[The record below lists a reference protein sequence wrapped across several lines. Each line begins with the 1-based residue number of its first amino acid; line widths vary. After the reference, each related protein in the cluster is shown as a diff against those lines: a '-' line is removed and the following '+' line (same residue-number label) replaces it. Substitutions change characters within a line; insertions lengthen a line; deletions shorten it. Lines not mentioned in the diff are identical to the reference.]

1 MQTTNV
7 NFYSKYKDSQLI
19 TPNPY
24 TTEAN
29 INANI
34 SIPMINSSF
43 IIQGL
48 GPNGT
53 SGTMISDIDSGLRV
67 TAKVKIV

>member
-19 TPNPY
+19 TPNP
-24 TTEAN
+24 TTTQAN

-34 SIPMINSSF
+34 SIPMIDSLF
-43 IIQGL
+43 ITQGL

-53 SGTMISDIDSGLRV
+53 TGTIISDIDSGLRV
-67 TAKVKIV
+67 TSKVRIK

>member
-1 MQTTNV
+1 MQTNNV
-7 NFYSKYKDSQLI
+7 NLYSKYKDSQLI
-19 TPNPY
+19 TPNPS

-34 SIPMINSSF
+34 SIPMIDSLF
-43 IIQGL
+43 ITQGL

-53 SGTMISDIDSGLRV
+53 TGTMVSDIDAGLRV
-67 TAKVKIV
+67 TAKVKIE

>member
-1 MQTTNV
+1 MKTTNV

-19 TPNPY
+19 TPNP
-24 TTEAN
+24 TTTLAN

-34 SIPMINSSF
+34 SIPLIDSLF
-43 IIQGL
+43 ITQGL

-53 SGTMISDIDSGLRV
+53 TGTMISDIDSGLRV
-67 TAKVKIV
+67 TAKVKIE